1 MVPSHNSLAQT
12 EKRAGLRR
20 RRSGVSTAMG
30 HCVRR
35 RRSGVVSTAMGHCV
49 RRRRSGV
56 VSTAMGHCVRFNSH
70 GEHLS
75 RYVTSHPSQPIPS

>member
-49 RRRRSGV
+49 R
-56 VSTAMGHCVRFNSH
+56 FNSH